1 MIHKV
6 CRAAKIRQ
14 SAKFAAIFSAVLSLA
29 IFNTATTMALSITSV
44 EVEKGPTA
52 GGNEV
57 IIRGDGFLRTV
68 NQQDEII
75 QLAGATNPNESPY
88 GTVVALTQSGKVY
101 TYGNNQFGSAGTGA
115 SCIQPISE
123 DRSGNDMS
131 EPCYYNTPQ
140 DITSM
145 FNGNVEKI
153 YQITTSNESSNYR
166 PSATN
171 FAITDSGNVYTWGF
185 MGGAFNNPDT
195 SNPVL
200 VRPTVINE
208 LSNKDIT
215 NATVDELSG
224 AIVFNSDTHV
234 IIAYSIDDTHAPTWI
249 DLNLSDK
256 LKDGQ
261 TIKQMPAAGNFDL
274 IVTNDNHLLQINDD
288 QCIEENSTKSTL
300 ETTLPDCVQLTD
312 ITNKF
317 GDEVTQARYNY
328 VLNDDGQLY
337 YFNNGIAVSIYSN
350 VDADAPHF
358 TKIFGYYSA
367 NDRNESY
374 SGILALFN
382 DGKVYGIGLPNRSYN
397 LSDDYSDKS
406 ASPIRVAAI
415 PELNNIR
422 IVNDEAVIRNSAREI
437 SYTADK
443 KDRGIVYSSLYDHTP
458 RDANTNSTTAPNTY
472 ETTIPLKTTSIQ
484 IPTVKAISF
493 GDITTTDFTT
503 VDNNTIKAIVPA
515 HAVGEVDVVL
525 HSIDGDNSNVTLT
538 QGYEYVADTA
548 VGAPNTGLGIITKH
562 PVTILSI
569 GVIIALAFAKA
580 TKRRQA

>member
-1 MIHKV
+1 MIRKI
-6 CRAAKIRQ
+6 CCAARIRQ
-14 SAKFAAIFSAVLSLA
+14 SAKFIAIFAAVLSLA

-44 EVEKGPTA
+44 EVSQGPTA

-57 IIRGDGFLRTV
+57 TIRGDGFLRTI
-68 NQQDEII
+68 NQQDKII

-101 TYGNNQFGSAGTGA
+101 TYGNNQFGSAGTGV

-123 DRSGNDMS
+123 DRSGSDMS

-145 FNGNVEKI
+145 FGGKVNGI
-153 YQITTSNESSNYR
+153 YQITTSFNDYHEI
-166 PSATN
+166 ATN
-171 FAITDSGNVYTWGF
+171 FALTDSGDVYTWGATS
-185 MGGAFNNPDT
+185 GTFNDPNTDNPI
-195 SNPVL
+195 L
-200 VRPTVINE
+200 VRPTIINE

-224 AIVFNSDTHV
+224 TIAFNSDTHV
-234 IIAYSIDDTHAPTWI
+234 IIAYDTDDAQAPTWI
-249 DLNLSDK
+249 DLDLSSQ
-256 LKDGQ
+256 LKNGQ

-288 QCIEENSTKSTL
+288 QCTEENSTRSTL
-300 ETTLPDCVQLTD
+300 ETTLPDCVQLID
-312 ITNKF
+312 ITSRF
-317 GDEVTQARYNY
+317 GKEVTQAHYDY
-328 VLNDDGQLY
+328 VLNSDGQLY
-337 YFNNGIAVSIYSN
+337 YFYNDMAVSVANN
-350 VDADAPHF
+350 VDAEVPHF
-358 TKIFGYYSA
+358 TNIFGYYDNYDNS
-367 NDRNESY
+367 DRY
-374 SGILALFN
+374 DGVLA
-382 DGKVYGIGLPNRSYN
+382 
-397 LSDDYSDKS
+397 LSDDGNVYSIGLLIDDYS
-406 ASPIRVAAI
+406 LLDNDSTRGASPFQVAEI
-415 PELNNIR
+415 PELSNISV
-422 IVNDEAVIRNSAREI
+422 INDAIITRYDGGKI
-437 SYTADK
+437 SYTTNAESNIVHSRLWISVPSRSGDSNAD
-443 KDRGIVYSSLYDHTP
+443 
-458 RDANTNSTTAPNTY
+458 TTFY
-472 ETTIPLKTTSIQ
+472 EATIPLETTSAQ

-515 HAVGEVDVVL
+515 HAVGKVDVVL